1 MVFYWSSTV
10 TVSPSRTVSEIQPL
24 TGRKSLFF
32 MDYFSD
38 DDQVRIAERRLL
50 LSKLEWY
57 AFTRRKELW
66 RYI

>member
-1 MVFYWSSTV
+1 MVFYRSSTV

-32 MDYFSD
+32 MDYFSE

-50 LSKLEWY
+50 LSKLE
-57 AFTRRKELW
+57 
-66 RYI
+66 